1 MEVNDVRLERSQSA
15 CKPHRSRNVSSPAM
29 PSNRPNIYVQSA
41 QQVTD
46 WAIVAQEQHGKPV
59 TTPIQELSE
68 IERGESNASCV
79 LRPGAK
85 YMDDAGWL
93 QVLTTV
99 RILSSTLRP

>member
-1 MEVNDVRLERSQSA
+1 MQVNDVGLERSQRARES
-15 CKPHRSRNVSSPAM
+15 HRSRNVSSPSM
-29 PSNRPNIYVQSA
+29 PSNCPNIYVRSA

-46 WAIVAQEQHGKPV
+46 WTIVAQEQHGKPV

-68 IERGESNASCV
+68 IERGESNTSCV
-79 LRPGAK
+79 LRPRAK
-85 YMDDAGWL
+85 HMDDVGWL